1 MIAADSPDP
10 RAAKLLIVDA
20 RGNIRSTVRKELAA
34 LFSPDDL
41 IVANDAATLPA
52 SLRGVHGP
60 TGAPIEVRLAGWISP
75 GDPTRFVAIAF
86 GAGDFRTPTEHRP
99 PPPLLSPGDQLA
111 LGPLQAVVAELCGHP
126 RLLTIRFCGDRD
138 AILAGIARHGRP
150 ILYAHV
156 AQPLVLWDVWTRF
169 AAVPLAFEA
178 PSAGFALDWRTLIAW
193 RERGLKLATLTHAA
207 GISSTGDPALD
218 IRLPFDEHF
227 CIPPATAA
235 AIAQTR
241 ARGGRVVAVGTTVVR
256 ALEAAADACGRI
268 RAGSDVARGRIGS
281 DTELHAV
288 DTILTGAHEPGESHF
303 ELLRAF
309 ADDETLDQM
318 STALEANHFRGHEF
332 GDSVLI
338 ERTRQRR
345 QRVRP
350 PTTPPDLAPHIFST
364 WVTGNPKC

>member
-60 TGAPIEVRLAGWISP
+60 TGAPIEVRLAGWIY
-75 GDPTRFVAIAF
+75 
-86 GAGDFRTPTEHRP
+86 
-99 PPPLLSPGDQLA
+99 PGDQLA

-309 ADDETLDQM
+309 ADDETLNKM